1 MFEMFSS
8 LKNKIKEEK
17 GAEVRFNNRGRLS
30 STVSISS
37 IDEANLSEIS
47 SLRSQ
52 VRDLQIKLQSLN
64 VQYEESNVEK
74 NRLEKANEILLE
86 SVKVSQ
92 NQKELYCQEQE
103 HIQNIQTDE
112 IEKLKKLLSFR
123 EQEALD
129 RLVSLQNN
137 QQQIENLTSELER
150 LKPLETMVEE
160 LQDELNRVKH
170 STQYDKNNMM
180 SSLAALEEENKHLRS
195 RIKIFEQSRLD
206 VVATLNSDEKIK
218 ALGQERKLLEQ
229 HLEEAHLQLSD
240 IKSVW
245 SSQNLALETQLARLS
260 SQVAEETTEK
270 RRAVKE
276 RDESQQKVKNLEFDF
291 VKLTEEVGQKD
302 CKESQTKEIQEL
314 RDRLI
319 KSEERL
325 TEIAEN
331 SEKISTALR
340 TQNSSL
346 NEKYHDMT
354 NQFEIEREEKITA
367 LLRNAEISQSEEI
380 LKKEL
385 RIERDEITELQEENN
400 KMKVEITDLKNKV
413 NDLEFSA
420 RKREDHSVE
429 NDVLKKELCEK
440 NQVVRNLTQ
449 RLSDVKKEFQSN
461 GKLATV
467 PVQNLV
473 PKKPSSDSG
482 IVVMDDVNFSYLKHV
497 IIKFLTSREMEA
509 RQLVKAVATLLHLS
523 KEEEKLLDDTLSWK
537 MSWFGSKPRH
547 GSGQKAFAIPPS

>member
-160 LQDELNRVKH
+160 LQ
-170 STQYDKNNMM
+170 
-180 SSLAALEEENKHLRS
+180 
-195 RIKIFEQSRLD
+195 
-206 VVATLNSDEKIK
+206 
-218 ALGQERKLLEQ
+218 
-229 HLEEAHLQLSD
+229 
-240 IKSVW
+240 
-245 SSQNLALETQLARLS
+245 
-260 SQVAEETTEK
+260 
-270 RRAVKE
+270 
-276 RDESQQKVKNLEFDF
+276 
-291 VKLTEEVGQKD
+291 
-302 CKESQTKEIQEL
+302 ESQTKEIQEL